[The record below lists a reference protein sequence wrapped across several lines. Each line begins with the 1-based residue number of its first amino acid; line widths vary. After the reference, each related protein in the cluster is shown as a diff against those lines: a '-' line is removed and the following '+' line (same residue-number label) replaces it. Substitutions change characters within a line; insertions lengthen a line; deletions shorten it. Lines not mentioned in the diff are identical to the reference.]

1 MSTREQLLEVVSH
14 LSESQLADAL
24 RYLRLLAAAE
34 DWPSL
39 AAAQLDD
46 EPYSDHEF
54 REDVETLRRL
64 EPGTLRTTKELSDD
78 LGLPG

>member
-1 MSTREQLLEVVSH
+1 MPTREQILEVDSH
-14 LSESQLADAL
+14 LSESQFADAL

-46 EPYSDHEF
+46 EPYSDRAF
-54 REDVETLRRL
+54 REDVEASAAWTS
-64 EPGTLRTTKELSDD
+64 PYSA
-78 LGLPG
+78 